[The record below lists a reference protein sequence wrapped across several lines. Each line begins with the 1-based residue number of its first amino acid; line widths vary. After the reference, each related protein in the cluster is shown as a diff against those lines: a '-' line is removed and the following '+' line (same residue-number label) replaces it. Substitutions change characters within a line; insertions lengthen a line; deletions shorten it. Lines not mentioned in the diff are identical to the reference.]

1 MNIKDRGAVL
11 RNIYILFCLLVDK
24 SSLYISKGVV
34 ETNSGISSLGN
45 SRNLLNRMKKGLR
58 IIVIVMRLRD

>member
-34 ETNSGISSLGN
+34 ETNSGISSLGK

-58 IIVIVMRLRD
+58 IIVIVMQLRD